1 MGRWDL
7 QYIGMM
13 LVGASITCSGL
24 LIGLWLLGV
33 RSSFSPILLIILVV
47 LVVIGAAMLVVT
59 DYTSTR
65 SGQP

>member
-1 MGRWDL
+1 MGLWDS
-7 QYIGMM
+7 QSIGMM

-33 RSSFSPILLIILVV
+33 RSSFGPILLLVLVV
-47 LVVIGAAMLVVT
+47 LVVIGAAMLVIS
-59 DYTSTR
+59 DYQSTR